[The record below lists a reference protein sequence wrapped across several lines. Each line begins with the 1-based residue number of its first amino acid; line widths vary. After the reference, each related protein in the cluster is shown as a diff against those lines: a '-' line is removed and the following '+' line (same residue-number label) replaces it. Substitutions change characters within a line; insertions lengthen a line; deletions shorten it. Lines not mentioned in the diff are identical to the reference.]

1 MRARPALCRIAV
13 VVAAVIPAALG
24 CTLFLDTSGLDTGS
38 ADGSAAGAGDSGRP
52 ARDAVGDHHVAD
64 VTRTTMDAQETGVP
78 DAAGDVEARDVR
90 TLSDA
95 THDARSPT
103 DAHEERLP
111 DASSDAF
118 SVPILAKAQGASDPV
133 SSMMMVA
140 SSTTALNQDVLAHD
154 AIIVAFNIDGAL
166 TPSHVTD
173 TLGNSYTKVVGPAV
187 AYGSNSYIYVAA
199 DIAGGADSVTVTLS
213 GVAMSDF
220 EVFVQEYSGLATSNP
235 FDKGSSS
242 SGTSLA
248 VDGMVSGFV
257 TTTFPYEL
265 IFAYGWDGIGVAGT
279 GFTQTSSFEDDL
291 TEGRVVTSIGMYQA
305 TATMTEGSEWQLVM
319 ATFRGQ

>member
-1 MRARPALCRIAV
+1 MRVRPVLCRLV

-38 ADGSAAGAGDSGRP
+38 ADGAAPDAGDSGRP
-52 ARDAVGDHHVAD
+52 SRDAEVDHHVAD
-64 VTRTTMDAQETGVP
+64 VTRTTVDAHETGAP
-78 DAAGDVEARDVR
+78 HDAAGDVEARDVR

-95 THDARSPT
+95 THDARPPT

-111 DASSDAF
+111 DALSDAF
-118 SVPILAKAQGASDPV
+118 SVPILAKAQGASD

-140 SSTTALNQDVLAHD
+140 SSTTPLDQDVLAHD

-166 TPSHVTD
+166 TPSQVTD
-173 TLGNSYTKVVGPAV
+173 TLGNSYAKVVGPAV
-187 AYGSNSYIYVAA
+187 AYGTNSYIYVAA

-213 GVAMSDF
+213 GVAMHYF

-265 IFAYGWDGIGVAGT
+265 IFAYGWDGIAVAGT
-279 GFTQTSSFEDDL
+279 GFTQTSNFEDDL

-305 TATMTEGSEWQLVM
+305 TATMTQGMEWQLVM